1 MITYVAIGLGILLA
15 VSLFV
20 NRNLLLKVEKYED
33 VTERQNNIL
42 SQLYTTITNSSQRLR
57 QIDER
62 GTFEA
67 DDEIGWFFDGV
78 KEIQTNL
85 ENYIKEQN
93 AQEEVQS

>member
-1 MITYVAIGLGILLA
+1 MITYVAIGLGVLLCI
-15 VSLFV
+15 SLFV

-33 VTERQNNIL
+33 VTERQQNIL
-42 SQLYTTITNSSQRLR
+42 SQVYETILQSSQRLR

-78 KEIQTNL
+78 KEIQSNL
-85 ENYIKEQN
+85 ENYIKQD
-93 AQEEVQS
+93 AQEEV

>member
-1 MITYVAIGLGILLA
+1 MITYVAIGLGVLLCI
-15 VSLFV
+15 SLFV

-33 VTERQNNIL
+33 VTERQQNIL
-42 SQLYTTITNSSQRLR
+42 SQVYETILQSSQRLR

-78 KEIQTNL
+78 KEIQSNL
-85 ENYIKEQN
+85 ENYIKQD
-93 AQEEVQS
+93 AQEEVKS